1 MCQHPLALVNGETK
15 LKIQYNKPFVVSGLA
30 MIFIGLF
37 APMAHRHA
45 AAPFGLLQA
54 HLIGEVQALL
64 FFCLAVL
71 WPILNLPKLSLFIA
85 DFSLQL
91 GLWTNMIGT
100 LFIAMLGAGREQYIV
115 NQDKIPG
122 YHGFWNDFTNLL
134 INLSAFAALT
144 IAIAFIGV
152 LRKQSSESS
161 DKIVNTVSVGL
172 FVLLGCFVAFMMAF
186 PEYSNL

>member
-1 MCQHPLALVNGETK
+1 MK
-15 LKIQYNKPFVVSGLA
+15 LDFNKSFVASGLV
-30 MIFIGLF
+30 MIFIGLL
-37 APMAHRHA
+37 APMAHKHV

-64 FFCLAVL
+64 FFTLAVL
-71 WPILNLPKLSLFIA
+71 WPILNLPKLSLWIA

-100 LFIAMLGAGREQYIV
+100 LFIGVLGAGKEQYIV

-122 YHGFWNDFTNLL
+122 YHGFWNGFTNLL

-144 IAIAFIGV
+144 IVIALIGI
-152 LRKQSSESS
+152 LRNKGTVAS
-161 DKIVNTVSVGL
+161 DKAVNILSISL
-172 FVLLGCFVAFMMAF
+172 FVLLGIFVIFQVAF

>member
-1 MCQHPLALVNGETK
+1 M
-15 LKIQYNKPFVVSGLA
+15 KINYNKPFVVSGLV
-30 MIFIGLF
+30 MIFIGLL
-37 APMAHRHA
+37 APMAHKHV

-64 FFCLAVL
+64 FFSLAVL
-71 WPILNLPKLSLFIA
+71 WPVLNLPKLSLWIA

-100 LFIAMLGAGREQYIV
+100 LLIGILGAGKEQYIV

-122 YHGFWNDFTNLL
+122 YHGLWNDITNLF
-134 INLSAFAALT
+134 INLSAYVVLTLIIAL
-144 IAIAFIGV
+144 IGV
-152 LRKQSSESS
+152 LHSKRG
-161 DKIVNTVSVGL
+161 DGTDRLINLASVAL
-172 FVLLGCFVAFMMAF
+172 FVLLGLFITFQMAF

>member
-1 MCQHPLALVNGETK
+1 MKLA
-15 LKIQYNKPFVVSGLA
+15 YNKAFVASGLA
-30 MIFIGLF
+30 MIFIGLL
-37 APMAHRHA
+37 APMAHKHV

-71 WPILNLPKLSLFIA
+71 WPVLTLPRLALQIG

-100 LFIAMLGAGREQYIV
+100 LFIGVLGAGRDQYIV

-122 YHGFWNDFTNLL
+122 YHGFWNDVTNLL
-134 INLSAFAALT
+134 INLSAYAAIT
-144 IAIAFIGV
+144 IVIAFVGV
-152 LRKQSSESS
+152 LRSKQSANS
-161 DKIVNTVSVGL
+161 DRVVNIFSVAML
-172 FVLLGCFVAFMMAF
+172 VFLAVFVIFQMTF

>member
-1 MCQHPLALVNGETK
+1 M
-15 LKIQYNKPFVVSGLA
+15 KIAYNKPFVVSGLA
-30 MIFIGLF
+30 MIFMGLF
-37 APMAHRHA
+37 APMAHRHV

-64 FFCLAVL
+64 FFSLAML
-71 WPILNLPKLSLFIA
+71 WPIFNLPKLSLRIA

-91 GLWTNMIGT
+91 GLWANMIGT
-100 LFIAMLGAGREQYIV
+100 LFIAGFGAGREQYIV

-122 YHGFWNDFTNLL
+122 YHGFWNDVTNLL

-144 IAIAFIGV
+144 IAIAFVGV
-152 LRKQSSESS
+152 LHKKNSEGSN
-161 DKIVNTVSVGL
+161 KAINAFSV
-172 FVLLGCFVAFMMAF
+172 VLLIFLACFVAFMMAF

>member
-1 MCQHPLALVNGETK
+1 M
-15 LKIQYNKPFVVSGLA
+15 KISYNKPFVASGLA
-30 MIFIGLF
+30 MIFIGLL
-37 APMAHRHA
+37 APMAHKHV

-71 WPILNLPKLSLFIA
+71 WPALNLPKLSLLIG

-100 LFIAMLGAGREQYIV
+100 LFIGALGAGKEQYIV

-134 INLSAFAALT
+134 INLSAYAVIT
-144 IAIAFIGV
+144 IVIAFVGV
-152 LRKQSSESS
+152 LRNQQSKCS
-161 DKIVNTVSVGL
+161 DKWVNAFSVGL
-172 FVLLGCFVAFMMAF
+172 FVLLGCFVAFQMAF

>member
-1 MCQHPLALVNGETK
+1 MK
-15 LKIQYNKPFVVSGLA
+15 LQFNKPFVASGLV
-30 MIFIGLF
+30 MIFIGLL
-37 APMAHRHA
+37 APMAHKHV

-64 FFCLAVL
+64 FFTLAVL
-71 WPILNLPKLSLFIA
+71 WPALNLPKLSLRIA

-100 LFIAMLGAGREQYIV
+100 LFIGVLGAGKEQYIV

-122 YHGFWNDFTNLL
+122 LVGFWNDFTNLL

-144 IAIAFIGV
+144 IVLALIGI
-152 LRKQSSESS
+152 LRRGTTERS
-161 DKIVNTVSVGL
+161 DKSINTVSVTL
-172 FVLLGCFVAFMMAF
+172 FILLGIFVIFQVLF

>member
-1 MCQHPLALVNGETK
+1 M
-15 LKIQYNKPFVVSGLA
+15 KISYNKTFVASGLV
-30 MIFIGLF
+30 MIFIGLL
-37 APMAHRHA
+37 APMAHKHA

-64 FFCLAVL
+64 FFCLAFL
-71 WPILNLPKLSLFIA
+71 WPVLNLPKLSLWIG

-100 LFIAMLGAGREQYIV
+100 LFIGVLGAGKEQYIV

-122 YHGFWNDFTNLL
+122 YHGIWNDFTNLL
-134 INLSAFAALT
+134 INLSAYAALT
-144 IAIAFIGV
+144 IVIALIGV
-152 LRKQSSESS
+152 LRGKQSTGS
-161 DKIVNTVSVGL
+161 DKMVNVLSITL
-172 FVLLGCFVAFMMAF
+172 FIFFGCFIAFQMAF

>member
-1 MCQHPLALVNGETK
+1 MK
-15 LKIQYNKPFVVSGLA
+15 LQFNKAFVISGLV
-30 MIFIGLF
+30 MIFIGLL
-37 APMAHRHA
+37 APMAYKHA

-64 FFCLAVL
+64 FFTLAVL
-71 WPILNLPKLSLFIA
+71 WPALNLPKLALWIG

-100 LFIAMLGAGREQYIV
+100 LFIGMLGAGKEQYIV

-144 IAIAFIGV
+144 IVIALIGL
-152 LRKQSSESS
+152 LRSKATEGS
-161 DKIVNTVSVGL
+161 DKTINLISMIL
-172 FVLLGCFVAFMMAF
+172 FILLGIFVIFQVAF

>member
-1 MCQHPLALVNGETK
+1 MK
-15 LKIQYNKPFVVSGLA
+15 LQFNKPFVVSGLV
-30 MIFIGLF
+30 MIFIGLL
-37 APMAHRHA
+37 APMAHKHV

-64 FFCLAVL
+64 FFSLAIL
-71 WPILNLPKLSLFIA
+71 WPALNLPKLSLWIG

-100 LFIAMLGAGREQYIV
+100 LFIGVLGAGKEQYIV

-122 YHGFWNDFTNLL
+122 LHGFWNDFTNLL

-144 IAIAFIGV
+144 IVIALIGV
-152 LRKQSSESS
+152 LRNSATKGS
-161 DKIVNTVSVGL
+161 DKAIDGISTTL
-172 FVLLGCFVAFMMAF
+172 FILLGIFVIFQVAF

>member
-1 MCQHPLALVNGETK
+1 M
-15 LKIQYNKPFVVSGLA
+15 KIDYNKPFVASGLA
-30 MIFIGLF
+30 MIFIGLL
-37 APMAHRHA
+37 APMAHKHV

-64 FFCLAVL
+64 FFTLAVL
-71 WPILNLPKLSLFIA
+71 WPALNLPKLSKMIGNI
-85 DFSLQL
+85 SLQL

-100 LFIAMLGAGREQYIV
+100 LFIGVLGAGKEQYIV

-134 INLSAFAALT
+134 INLSAFAAIT
-144 IAIAFIGV
+144 IVIAFIGV
-152 LRKQSSESS
+152 LRGNTSMRS
-161 DKIVNTVSVGL
+161 DKMFNIFSVALCIFLSGFIV
-172 FVLLGCFVAFMMAF
+172 FQMAF

>member
-1 MCQHPLALVNGETK
+1 MK
-15 LKIQYNKPFVVSGLA
+15 LQFNKPFVVSGLV
-30 MIFIGLF
+30 MIFIGLL
-37 APMAHRHA
+37 APMAHKHA

-64 FFCLAVL
+64 FFTLAVI
-71 WPILNLPKLSLFIA
+71 WPVLNLPKLSLWIG

-100 LFIAMLGAGREQYIV
+100 LFIGILGAGKEQYIV

-122 YHGFWNDFTNLL
+122 YQGFWNDVTNLL
-134 INLSAFAALT
+134 IALSAYAAIT
-144 IAIAFIGV
+144 IVIALIGV
-152 LRKQSSESS
+152 LRKQSSEAS
-161 DKIVNTVSVGL
+161 DKVINAVSVAL
-172 FVLLGCFVAFMMAF
+172 FVLLGIFVVFQVMF